1 MKIKVLL
8 FAHLREISGSDEI
21 EMELEFGC
29 VGEDVLIK
37 LEELYPEIA
46 EHRKYLKLSMDGE
59 YMNNDTEIVEG
70 TEIAVFPPVSGG

>member
-8 FAHLREISGSDEI
+8 FAHLREISGSNEI
-21 EMELEFGC
+21 EMELDAGS

-37 LEELYPEIA
+37 LQELYPKIA
-46 EHRKYLKLSMDGE
+46 DHRTYLKLSMNGE
-59 YMNNDTEIVEG
+59 YIKNETEIIDN